1 MADIWSHTG
10 IDGYKVD
17 CTALPV
23 GKQFTPPVVSP
34 SWAAR
39 HVQQSRY
46 ALQIVKCQDR
56 NCCEPFKTNWMSFFP
71 ERFVPFP
78 ACHKYEE
85 LGLEAVE
92 AKDYFQNQK
101 SYKFASLQ
109 QRLSAKVK
117 PQVSIS
123 YAIVPF
129 DMYYPSLDGKLENG
143 ICKKCGAYCPSQVA
157 MIRHRKCHRKTT
169 VTVESD
175 SDSSVAGLD
184 SNENEASEISI
195 SDNNFD
201 TEENI
206 EIQFAMRILEST
218 SDVSQSPFTDLY

>member
-23 GKQFTPPVVSP
+23 GKKFTPPVVSP

-46 ALQIVKCQDR
+46 ALQIVKWKDR
-56 NCCEPFKTNWMSFFP
+56 NFCKTFKTNWMSFFP

-85 LGLEAVE
+85 PGLEAVKP
-92 AKDYFQNQK
+92 KDYFQNLK
-101 SYKFASLQ
+101 SYKFALLYQSP
-109 QRLSAKVK
+109 SAKVK
-117 PQVSIS
+117 LQVSIS

-129 DMYYPSLDGKLENG
+129 NMYCPSLDRKLEKG
-143 ICKKCGAYCPSQVA
+143 ICKK
-157 MIRHRKCHRKTT
+157 
-169 VTVESD
+169 
-175 SDSSVAGLD
+175 
-184 SNENEASEISI
+184 
-195 SDNNFD
+195 
-201 TEENI
+201 
-206 EIQFAMRILEST
+206 
-218 SDVSQSPFTDLY
+218 